1 MYRNWFIKNT
11 KESDIMKFKSLKSSL
26 MVICVTMS
34 VVIALIIGSVGIYYI
49 STSTKQ
55 SKSDYEAAMYGGYNT
70 EIKSETQ
77 TVLAVLQSEYDKYKN
92 GNITEAEAKEEAK
105 EIVRAMRYREDKS
118 GYFWI
123 DDTDYTLI
131 MHPVLSKQEGT
142 NRHDLKDQNGV
153 MIIQEIM
160 KVAETG
166 GYNEFYFT
174 KSDGVTVAPKIAY
187 SQEFTPWKWV
197 ISTGNY
203 VDEMNAEMAST
214 ESAITA
220 QFQHMCI
227 VMICVTIL
235 LIILVIIITARIA
248 KKIVA
253 PITRIKELATRLSQG
268 DLTKPAEV
276 KETNEIGKTADAL
289 NQAQV
294 NINELIANITQLT
307 QDVSYALTEF
317 GTSFGNM
324 GSSITEV
331 SAAVDNIA
339 GNIST
344 QAESTNTATVGI
356 DSIAEG
362 ISNTNNEV
370 GHLNETSQ
378 LMMELSR
385 QALETLNEL
394 VEVNKRTKNDITLMY
409 KQTEITNESV
419 QNIKV
424 AADLING
431 ISSQTNLLSLNASIE
446 AARAGEQGRGFAVVA
461 NEIGSLADQST
472 KTVDEISKI
481 IAILMSNSAKSV
493 EIMEG
498 INSTI
503 DMQVQ
508 SLNETQMNFNNLYKN
523 VGSCIDS
530 VNSIDK
536 MTEIMESQRKDI
548 TQVIQVLNGLA
559 QNNAAA
565 IQQTSVMAE
574 ELSGTVQVSGDT
586 VNNLSQDVKVLLE
599 NVNKF
604 KTN

>member
-1 MYRNWFIKNT
+1 
-11 KESDIMKFKSLKSSL
+11 MKFKSLKSSL
-26 MVICVTMS
+26 MVIFVIMS
-34 VVIALIIGSVGIYYI
+34 IVIALIIGSVGIYYI
-49 STSTKQ
+49 SSTTKQ

-77 TVLAVLQSEYDKYKN
+77 TVMAVLQSEYDKYKS
-92 GNITEAEAKEEAK
+92 GSITEAQAKEEAK
-105 EIVRAMRYREDKS
+105 EIVRAMRYREDGS

-123 DDTDYTLI
+123 DDTNYTLI
-131 MHPVLSKQEGT
+131 MHPILSKQEGT
-142 NRHDLKDQNGV
+142 NRYDLKDQNGV

-160 KVAETG
+160 KVAEAG

-187 SQEFTPWKWV
+187 SQEFAPWKWV

-214 ESAITA
+214 ENAITL

-227 VMICVTIL
+227 IMLCVTIL
-235 LIILVIIITARIA
+235 LIILVIIITSRIA

-253 PITRIKELATRLSQG
+253 PITKIKELATRLSQG
-268 DLTKPAEV
+268 DLTKPVEV
-276 KETNEIGKTADAL
+276 NEINEIGKTAAAL
-289 NQAQV
+289 NQAQM
-294 NINELIANITQLT
+294 NINQLITNIIQLT
-307 QDVSYALTEF
+307 QDISHALTEF
-317 GTSFGNM
+317 GTSFGSM

-344 QAESTNTATVGI
+344 QAESTNTATIGI

-370 GHLNETSQ
+370 GHLNQSSQ
-378 LMMELSR
+378 SMMELSR
-385 QALETLNEL
+385 QALGTLNKL
-394 VEVNKRTKNDITLMY
+394 VEVNKQTKNDIALMHE
-409 KQTEITNESV
+409 QTEMTNESV
-419 QNIKV
+419 QSIKA

-446 AARAGEQGRGFAVVA
+446 AARAGEQGKGFAVVA

-472 KTVDEISKI
+472 KTVDEISTI
-481 IAILMSNSAKSV
+481 ITTLMNNSAKSV
-493 EIMEG
+493 EIIEG
-498 INSTI
+498 IISTI

-508 SLNETQMNFNNLYKN
+508 SLNETQKDFNNLYN
-523 VGSCIDS
+523 TVGSCIDS
-530 VNSIDK
+530 VNTIDK
-536 MTEIMESQRKDI
+536 MTGNMEIQRKEI

-565 IQQTSVMAE
+565 IEETSVMAE
-574 ELSGTVQVSGDT
+574 ELSGTVQISGNT
-586 VNNLSQDVKVLLE
+586 VNNLSQDVKVLLD

-604 KTN
+604 KTI

>member
-1 MYRNWFIKNT
+1 
-11 KESDIMKFKSLKSSL
+11 MKFKSLKSSL
-26 MVICVTMS
+26 MIVCVIMS

-49 STSTKQ
+49 SSSTKQ

-77 TVLAVLQSEYDKYKN
+77 TVMAVLQAQYDKYKN
-92 GNITEAEAKEEAK
+92 GNITEAEAKEVAK
-105 EIVRAMRYREDKS
+105 EIVRSMRYRDDAS

-131 MHPVLSKQEGT
+131 MHPILSKQEGT

-160 KVAETG
+160 KVAKDG

-197 ISTGNY
+197 VSTGNY

-220 QFQHMCI
+220 KFQHMCI
-227 VMICVTIL
+227 VMICVTIVL
-235 LIILVIIITARIA
+235 LILIIIITSRVA

-253 PITRIKELATRLSQG
+253 PITKIEELATRLSRG
-268 DLTKPAEV
+268 DLTRPV
-276 KETNEIGKTADAL
+276 DVNETNEIGKTARAL

-294 NINELIANITQLT
+294 NINQLIVNITQLT

-317 GTSFGNM
+317 GTSFGSM

-344 QAESTNTATVGI
+344 QAESTNSATAGI
-356 DSIAEG
+356 DSIAKG
-362 ISNTNNEV
+362 ISNTNSEV
-370 GHLNETSQ
+370 GHLNKTSQ
-378 LMMELSR
+378 SMMELSR
-385 QALETLNEL
+385 QALETLNQL
-394 VEVNKRTKNDITLMY
+394 VKVNQQTKNDITLMY
-409 KQTEITNESV
+409 KQTEVTNESV
-419 QNIKV
+419 QNIKI

-481 IAILMSNSAKSV
+481 LAILMSNSAKSV

-498 INSTI
+498 INNTV

-508 SLNETQMNFNNLYKN
+508 SLNETQKNFNDLYNN
-523 VGSCIDS
+523 VDSCIDS
-530 VNSIDK
+530 VNTIDK
-536 MTEIMESQRKDI
+536 MTGIMEDQRKEI
-548 TQVIQVLNGLA
+548 TEVIQVLNGLA

-574 ELSGTVQVSGDT
+574 ELSGTVQVSGNT